1 MASDFCRYD
10 LLDPPWKG
18 GEGADI
24 MAYLVEVPRVP
35 TLISF
40 DAAVRLVIQGLLKC
54 SVKLIDLTIAYCA
67 DVVVPS
73 LLD

>member
-10 LLDPPWKG
+10 LLDPSWKG

-40 DAAVRLVIQGLLKC
+40 DAAVRRVIQGLLKC
-54 SVKLIDLTIAYCA
+54 SVKVIDLT
-67 DVVVPS
+67 
-73 LLD
+73 LDHRTDLF